1 MNRVPT
7 IAEVMETDYFAKGL
21 AVCQSNIFND
31 SVFVKFREEQY
42 ELPTRL
48 VGRFIRHDQT
58 SFDSISVSKVR
69 SLASK
74 QRKLNG

>member
-7 IAEVMETDYFAKGL
+7 IAEVMESDYFAKGL
-21 AVCQSNIFND
+21 AVCQINIIND

-42 ELPTRL
+42 ELPTKL
-48 VGRFIRHDQT
+48 VGRFIRYDQT

-69 SLASK
+69 SLASE